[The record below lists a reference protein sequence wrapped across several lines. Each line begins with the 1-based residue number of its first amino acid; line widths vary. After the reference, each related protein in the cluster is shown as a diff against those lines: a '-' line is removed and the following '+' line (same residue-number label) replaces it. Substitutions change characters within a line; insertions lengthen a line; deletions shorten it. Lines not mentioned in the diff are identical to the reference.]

1 MADSYEQLRK
11 KPKDTLVR
19 EYDGIAQSTQLGLNF
34 YRDEIARRDA
44 EEQSQLILSF
54 TKQMRDMTIAIT
66 VMTGVVVVLTIVNV
80 YLVWPK

>member
-1 MADSYEQLRK
+1 MVENYKKLRETSK
-11 KPKDTLVR
+11 ETLIHN
-19 EYDGIAQSTQLGLNF
+19 YDVVATHTTPGLNY

-44 EEQSQLILSF
+44 EEQSQIILKF

-66 VMTGVVVVLTIVNV
+66 AMTALVLVLTVVNV